1 MRSFAWLKMNARD
14 NVSAMPVATAWA
26 ESSPAP
32 ATILVV
38 DDQPQNRELLE
49 AYLVAAGHKVQLAAN
64 GREALNAVAQSH
76 PDVILLDILMP
87 EIDGYEVCRRLKA
100 DPNTAFIPIVIITAL
115 QDIEH
120 RLKGIDTGADEF
132 LTKPFNHVELLTRV
146 RSLLR
151 AKALHDEIVATN
163 RLLEERVA
171 ERTAALERAL
181 RDLRET
187 DRVKT
192 EFLANISHELLT
204 PLTPVKGY
212 IPALLQQVFG
222 PITPDQRQTLEI
234 ISTSVD
240 RLHSLIEN
248 LLTFMRWEAG
258 HVPVRLEPMALEAV
272 AGLALEITRQ
282 EVGDKKI
289 AFQTHIPENLPAIR
303 GDLTALTSA
312 LRQVL
317 DNAIKFTPGGGTV
330 SLEMRSQDGGSG
342 VRLTISDT
350 GVGIPAEALPRIF
363 DKFYQADASATRR
376 HGGTGLGLAIVKRIL
391 DAHNALIAVHS
402 RVGQGTQVQM
412 QFPAVS

>member
-1 MRSFAWLKMNARD
+1 MSAHGNAP
-14 NVSAMPVATAWA
+14 AGAPVTVDRQPDLPPTA
-26 ESSPAP
+26 

-49 AYLVAAGHKVQLAAN
+49 AYLVAAGYKVRLATN
-64 GREALNAVAQSH
+64 GREALQAVAESR
-76 PDVILLDILMP
+76 PDVVLLDILMP

-100 DPNTAFIPIVIITAL
+100 DPETAFIPVVILTAL
-115 QDIEH
+115 QDVEH

-132 LTKPFNHVELLTRV
+132 LTKPFNHVELFTRV

-151 AKALHDEIVATN
+151 TKALHDEIVATN

-222 PITPDQRQTLEI
+222 PITAEQRQTLEI

-240 RLHSLIEN
+240 RLHGLIEN

-258 HVPVRLEPMALEAV
+258 HVPVRLETMALEAV
-272 AGLALEITRQ
+272 VGLAVEITRQ
-282 EVGDKKI
+282 DAGEKQI
-289 AFQTHIPENLPAIR
+289 ALETEIAPNLPPIR

-317 DNAIKFTPGGGTV
+317 DNAVKFTP
-330 SLEMRSQDGGSG
+330 DGGKVTLGMRAVTADSEG
-342 VRLTISDT
+342 PVSVELTISDT
-350 GVGIPAEALPRIF
+350 GVGIPADALPRIF

-391 DAHNALIAVHS
+391 DAHGAQIAVHS
-402 RVGQGTQVQM
+402 RLGQGTQIQM
-412 QFPAVS
+412 EFPASR